1 MNTVTTLATA
11 CLVVLSLVCMQPAAH
26 GQDNKTVIGPSNMDL
41 HAGAELLKDGEAAEG
56 LRRTLKGLEYSATP
70 REKVAGMSNAC
81 AAYVMLDRYEEAL
94 PWCDQAL
101 EINTRHWRA
110 LVNRS
115 LAYLKLGRLEE
126 AEADLVLAEDVAPGA
141 RSVKLVRSIYLDVTD
156 PVAPHVII
164 DDRRQADDD
173 DAG

>member
-1 MNTVTTLATA
+1 MKTAMTMAASGLVAVFLALA
-11 CLVVLSLVCMQPAAH
+11 LPVAVSQE
-26 GQDNKTVIGPSNMDL
+26 NKTVIGPSNEDL
-41 HAGAELLKDGEAAEG
+41 HEGAELLKRGDAAAG
-56 LRRTLKGLEYSATP
+56 LQRTLKGLEYAATP

-81 AAYVMLDRYEEAL
+81 AAYVMLARYEDAL

-101 EINTRHWRA
+101 EIRERNWRA

-126 AEADLVLAEDVAPGA
+126 AEADLLLAEEEAPGA

-164 DDRRQADDD
+164 DDRRQTSDDE
-173 DAG
+173 AP

>member
-1 MNTVTTLATA
+1 MRTTTITAATVLVFVWLA
-11 CLVVLSLVCMQPAAH
+11 LVAPAAF
-26 GQDNKTVIGPSNMDL
+26 GQEHKTVIGPSNMDL
-41 HAGAELLKDGEAAEG
+41 HAGAELLKQGKAAEG
-56 LRRTLKGLEYSATP
+56 LQRTLQGLETATTT
-70 REKVAGMSNAC
+70 REKVAGMSNVC
-81 AAYVMLDRYEEAL
+81 AAHVMLGSYEDAL

-101 EINTRHWRA
+101 EIRSRNWRA

-126 AEADLVLAEDVAPGA
+126 AEADLVLAEEIAPGA

-164 DDRRQADDD
+164 DDRRQAADDE
-173 DAG
+173 AK